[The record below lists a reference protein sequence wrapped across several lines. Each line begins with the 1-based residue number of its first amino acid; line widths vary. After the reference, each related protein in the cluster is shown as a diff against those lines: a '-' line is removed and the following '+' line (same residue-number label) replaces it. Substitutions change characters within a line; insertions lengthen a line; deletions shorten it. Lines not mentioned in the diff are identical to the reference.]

1 MCNSDNNEKL
11 MELEALIH
19 HMKHHTEHHTEEI
32 VKLMETARSLGLD
45 DTAESLNECIALS
58 EKLISEF
65 GKALESMKG

>member
-32 VKLMETARSLGLD
+32 VKLKETAERLGLNG
-45 DTAESLNECIALS
+45 TSESLNECISLS

-65 GKALESMKG
+65 ARALEAMKG